1 MQNEYDYSQIEN
13 YQTLRKLQMVQ
24 LEILKYIDFF
34 CKKNNIRYSLS
45 GGTLLGAVRHGGFI
59 PWDDDL
65 DICMLRSEYNRFVQ
79 LWNSC
84 SHDKYLLQSKNDTP
98 AFSQSFV
105 KIRKNHTTFYQKG
118 ERFGVYHM
126 GIFVDVFP
134 IDRIPNGKLKE
145 YLFYWRVIRYQIFV
159 REFIPPDASIISK
172 LLLRIIFS
180 LNSSKTR
187 TKKRE
192 RLLKKIT
199 QYNDDNSLRLV
210 GIDTINAMRKSFSSD
225 LWNELTTIEFEESFF
240 PCYANWEEYLTRFY
254 GDYMKLPPKEEQTWY
269 HRPIIIDFEHNYEEL
284 ECGKEIDK

>member
-24 LEILKYIDFF
+24 LEILKYIDSF
-34 CKKNNIRYSLS
+34 CRENNIRYSLS

-84 SHDKYLLQSKNDTP
+84 QHDKYLLQSKDNTP
-98 AFSQSFV
+98 AFTQSFV
-105 KIRKNHTTFYQKG
+105 KIRKDHTTFYQEG
-118 ERFGVYHM
+118 ELPGIYHM
-126 GIFVDVFP
+126 GIFVDIFP

-180 LNSSKTR
+180 LNSTETR
-187 TKKRE
+187 KKKRDK
-192 RLLKKIT
+192 LLKKIT
-199 QYNDDNSLRLV
+199 QYNDDTRFRLV
-210 GIDTINAMRKSFSSD
+210 GIDTINAMRKSFSSN
-225 LWNELTTIEFEESFF
+225 LWDELTTIEFEKSFF
-240 PCYANWEEYLTRFY
+240 PCYANWKEYLTNFY
-254 GDYMKLPPKEEQTWY
+254 GDYLKLPPKEEQTWY
-269 HRPIIIDFEHNYEEL
+269 HHPVILDFEHNYEEL
-284 ECGKEIDK
+284 KNGKEPE